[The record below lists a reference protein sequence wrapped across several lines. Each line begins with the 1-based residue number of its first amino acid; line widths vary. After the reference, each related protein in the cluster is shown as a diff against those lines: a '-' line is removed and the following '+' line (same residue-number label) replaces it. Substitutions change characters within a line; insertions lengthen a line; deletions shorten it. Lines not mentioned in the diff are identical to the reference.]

1 MHFSAGSREEA
12 ASWVI
17 QSAHSE
23 AHTET
28 HEPEREMKVEP
39 EKLESEGE
47 DGDETE
53 TDEGKEV
60 LQQDELLNQ
69 QQT

>member
-39 EKLESEGE
+39 EKLERREKMGTRQKQMKVKKHFSRM
-47 DGDETE
+47 
-53 TDEGKEV
+53 
-60 LQQDELLNQ
+60 NS
-69 QQT
+69 